1 MQQSLGMRQQ
11 YLVTVEEVSK
21 RETLRTFNDHVLFV
35 KENKMKY
42 V

>member
-1 MQQSLGMRQQ
+1 MRQQ
-11 YLVTVEEVSK
+11 YLVTVEEVFKS
-21 RETLRTFNDHVLFV
+21 ETLTSFNDHALFV

>member
-11 YLVTVEEVSK
+11 YLVTVEVVYK
-21 RETLRTFNDHVLFV
+21 REALRSFNDHLFFV
-35 KENKMKY
+35 KENKLKY

>member
-1 MQQSLGMRQQ
+1 MRQQ
-11 YLVTVEEVSK
+11 YLVTVEEVFK
-21 RETLRTFNDHVLFV
+21 RETLRSFNGHLLFV